1 VAPAGRRG
9 ALQRTPLQN
18 SWYEVE
24 KLLPP
29 GARAVSVQF
38 KVRGPRQMWDVHA
51 VDRYNGYAWGHK
63 EGKLFPEV
71 FHFRHSKE
79 QLTESVDAVFELK
92 GPVHY
97 CFVHRAWNAGR
108 FTELQGWERWDDEDS
123 RPVPEAQPAVLRA
136 ADAAC
141 PPLPS
146 LEGCSLDTAFNTATQ
161 RLRFATLELMA
172 VHRETLRGLR
182 GFDEACGELW
192 SCLPRGSGDE
202 ALIVAEAPKDF
213 VLPPVGVGCDL
224 GLATPVQ
231 TNVVA
236 GELGL
241 DRWSLGQLKLQLAK
255 DNWNVFVMAEMLQD
269 WLHLGHQLQSSQADN
284 CHCDDAACPDDMVQF
299 TGPEQVM
306 LAAIQTTGMS
316 IQGWTSSKFHQKQVR
331 AKMAELQGRLV
342 FFQHL
347 LVRLGHLECPQCS
360 GSLCQGDNVRCCP
373 RCACYVHDACADGDQ
388 NACPVC
394 EGSMA
399 VGTQSLERDLSH
411 SQVMQFHELQHL
423 TVLTMKPMDPRRV
436 HLNNLAAASGQPK
449 LDGTALWQ
457 VKSRLDLLEE
467 ATAKVE
473 DGVLRKQLTAEV
485 LVQCDEGRIT
495 VDNLMRQASR
505 RLDSVEMALEAVETL
520 DRLQELW
527 KRYEELNSNDPG
539 EVVVTDN
546 KRPGDAI
553 PQAAVQA
560 EWSRYHE
567 LLAAPCTLKATA
579 NTATRAGPRE
589 TQANGFGHSTEE
601 VSRPASSPV
610 QVEDEPRAEVI
621 ETPTAPVHTLLGLF
635 ERQCRSMKG
644 SQAGTLLAS

>member
-1 VAPAGRRG
+1 
-9 ALQRTPLQN
+9 
-18 SWYEVE
+18 
-24 KLLPP
+24 
-29 GARAVSVQF
+29 
-38 KVRGPRQMWDVHA
+38 
-51 VDRYNGYAWGHK
+51 
-63 EGKLFPEV
+63 
-71 FHFRHSKE
+71 
-79 QLTESVDAVFELK
+79 
-92 GPVHY
+92 
-97 CFVHRAWNAGR
+97 
-108 FTELQGWERWDDEDS
+108 
-123 RPVPEAQPAVLRA
+123 
-136 ADAAC
+136 
-141 PPLPS
+141 
-146 LEGCSLDTAFNTATQ
+146 
-161 RLRFATLELMA
+161 
-172 VHRETLRGLR
+172 
-182 GFDEACGELW
+182 
-192 SCLPRGSGDE
+192 
-202 ALIVAEAPKDF
+202 
-213 VLPPVGVGCDL
+213 
-224 GLATPVQ
+224 
-231 TNVVA
+231 
-236 GELGL
+236 
-241 DRWSLGQLKLQLAK
+241 
-255 DNWNVFVMAEMLQD
+255 
-269 WLHLGHQLQSSQADN
+269 
-284 CHCDDAACPDDMVQF
+284 
-299 TGPEQVM
+299 
-306 LAAIQTTGMS
+306 
-316 IQGWTSSKFHQKQVR
+316 
-331 AKMAELQGRLV
+331 
-342 FFQHL
+342 
-347 LVRLGHLECPQCS
+347 
-360 GSLCQGDNVRCCP
+360 
-373 RCACYVHDACADGDQ
+373 
-388 NACPVC
+388 
-394 EGSMA
+394 MA

-567 LLAAPCTLKATA
+567 LLAAPCALKATA